1 MSRAGET
8 TRRTLLRGLT
18 AAAALGTIAR
28 PARAAAAEDIYA
40 VPRPGTARVLHIT
53 DTHAQIRPV
62 FFREPSVNIGIGAA
76 QGVPPHLVGRA
87 FLDRFGIAP
96 GTREAYGYTY
106 LDFDEAAHRYG
117 AMGGFAH
124 VATLLARLRAE
135 APAGATITLD
145 GGDLMQG
152 SALANATRGAALAE
166 LANALGIDAMTGH
179 WEFTYGQ
186 DGLRTNIARLHG
198 KFLAQN
204 VFLTEDASFNGA
216 ACFDKETG
224 RVFQPAQVFDAGGR
238 RVAVIGQAFPYV
250 PIAHP
255 RRFTPD
261 WSFGIHAAELQA
273 LASDLRHRERA
284 DAVVLL
290 SHNGMDCDLKL
301 ASVVSGIDVILGGHT
316 HDAVPAP
323 SVVAN
328 PGGRTLVANGGSSG
342 KFVGVLDL
350 DIDAGRVRDI
360 RYRLLPVFGGLLPA
374 DATVAARIDAL
385 EAPGRAAA
393 AEVLAHAGAT
403 LFRRGNFDGPI
414 DRVICDALRHELDAE
429 IALSP
434 GFRWGPSLLAGSPIT
449 MGDLMAQTAVTYP
462 DVYVQTMT
470 GAAIKALMEDV
481 CDNLFNPDPFRQQG
495 GDMIRIGGMSYA
507 CTPARAMGSRIS
519 ELTLADGRTLEA
531 DKSYR
536 VAGWASVS
544 QAQDGTPVWDVV
556 ARYLRARGTV
566 TPDASTRVTLRGVA
580 GNPGYAA

>member
-1 MSRAGET
+1 MT
-8 TRRTLLRGLT
+8 TRRQILRGLT
-18 AAAALGTIAR
+18 AAAALGVIAR

-40 VPRPGTARVLHIT
+40 VPHPGTVRVLHIT

-87 FLDRFGIAP
+87 FLDHFAIRAG
-96 GTREAYGYTY
+96 GRDAYGYTY

-152 SALANATRGAALAE
+152 SALANATAGAALAE
-166 LANALGIDAMTGH
+166 LANDLGIDAMTGH

-186 DGLRTNIARLHG
+186 DGLRANIARLHG

-204 VFLTEDASFNGA
+204 VYLTEDAAFNGA
-216 ACFDKETG
+216 HCFDASTG
-224 RVFQPAQVFDAGGR
+224 RVFQPAQIYPVGGR

-261 WSFGIHAAELQA
+261 WSFGIHPAELQA

-290 SHNGMDCDLKL
+290 SHNGMDADLKL

-316 HDAVPAP
+316 HDAIPTP
-323 SVVAN
+323 TVVTN

-350 DIDAGRVRDI
+350 DIGAGGVRDI
-360 RYRLLPVFGGLLPA
+360 RYRLLPVFSNLLPA
-374 DATVAARIDAL
+374 DAGVAARIDAL

-393 AEVLAHAGAT
+393 AEVLARADTT
-403 LFRRGNFDGPI
+403 LYRRGNFDGPI

-507 CTPARAMGSRIS
+507 CTPANAMGSRIS
-519 ELTLADGRTLEA
+519 DLVLADGRTLEA
-531 DKSYR
+531 GKSYR

-544 QAQDGTPVWDVV
+544 QPQDGTPVWDVV

-566 TPDASTRVTLRGVA
+566 APDTSTRVTLRGVA
-580 GNPGYAA
+580 SNPGYAAT